1 MENLS
6 NPPQETQEQQIPKEI
21 KYEDI
26 QDIVE
31 YLVSTKSN
39 SFSFDVYGPDDIG
52 QEIRII
58 CLKAVQH
65 FDTARI
71 ERDRWTNFFGRCVDN
86 GLKNLKRD
94 NYIRPATPCPPECSW
109 LHGEEYL
116 TNKVDG
122 VCKRWLK
129 HKENIQKRISV
140 IHPVNIEAIGDV
152 IRDGKE
158 DKEAIYRDLK
168 NYLLEKLSSELHWS
182 FNEMLEGR
190 GSKLT
195 LNQRRKV
202 QKAVKALLNNK
213 DQEEEQ

>member
-1 MENLS
+1 MENSS
-6 NPPQETQEQQIPKEI
+6 NPPQETNKEPPKEI
-21 KYEDI
+21 KYSDI
-26 QDIVE
+26 EDIVE
-31 YLVSTKSN
+31 YLVTTKSN

-58 CLKAVQH
+58 CFKALQH

-94 NYIRPATPCPPECSW
+94 NYIRPATPCPAECSM

-116 TNKVDG
+116 TNQLDG
-122 VCKRWLK
+122 VCKRWLGQ
-129 HKENIQKRISV
+129 KEKIQKRISI
-140 IHPVNIEAIGDV
+140 IHPVNIDSIGDI

-158 DKEAIYRDLK
+158 DKEAVFRDLK
-168 NYLLEKLSSELHWS
+168 NYLLEKLPSDLHEP

-190 GSKLT
+190 SSKLT

-202 QKAVKALLNNK
+202 QKAVKALLNSRT
-213 DQEEEQ
+213 EEEQ

>member
-1 MENLS
+1 LENSS
-6 NPPQETQEQQIPKEI
+6 NPPSQEQAATPKEI
-21 KYEDI
+21 KYSDI
-26 QDIVE
+26 EDIVE
-31 YLVSTKSN
+31 YLVSTKSH
-39 SFSFDVYGPDDIG
+39 SFSFDVYGADDIG

-58 CLKAVQH
+58 CFKALQH

-71 ERDRWTNFFGRCVDN
+71 EKERWTNFFGRCVDN

-94 NYIRPATPCPPECSW
+94 NYIRPATPCPPECSF

-116 TNKVDG
+116 TDQIDG
-122 VCKRWLK
+122 VCKRWLGQ
-129 HKENIQKRISV
+129 KEKIQKRISV
-140 IHPVNIEAIGDV
+140 IHPVNIESIGDI

-158 DKEAIYRDLK
+158 DKEAVYRDLK
-168 NYLLEKLSSELHWS
+168 NYLLEKLAPELHGP

-202 QKAVKALLNNK
+202 QKAVKGLLNTKN
-213 DQEEEQ
+213 DEEQ

>member
-1 MENLS
+1 LENS
-6 NPPQETQEQQIPKEI
+6 TNQPSQEPTPKAI
-21 KYEDI
+21 NYKDI
-26 QDIVE
+26 EEIVE
-31 YLVSTKSN
+31 YLVASKSKGYA
-39 SFSFDVYGPDDIG
+39 FDVFGPDDIG

-58 CLKAVQH
+58 CFKALNH

-94 NYIRPATPCPPECSW
+94 NYIRPATPCPPECAW

-116 TNKVDG
+116 TSQVDG

-140 IHPVNIEAIGDV
+140 IHPVNIDSMGDI

-158 DKEAIYRDLK
+158 DKEAVFRDLK
-168 NYLLEKLSSELHWS
+168 NFIIEKLSEDLHWS

-202 QKAVKALLNNK
+202 QKAVKALLNKSNE
-213 DQEEEQ
+213 EEEQ